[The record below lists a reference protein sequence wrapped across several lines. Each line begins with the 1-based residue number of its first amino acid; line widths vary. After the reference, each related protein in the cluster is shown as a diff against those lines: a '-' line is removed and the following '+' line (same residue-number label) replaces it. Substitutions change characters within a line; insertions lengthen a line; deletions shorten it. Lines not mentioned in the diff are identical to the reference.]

1 MKTWRA
7 LQWAHTVILRKLERE
22 LEAEGLPLSWFDVL
36 IHMREAPNGQLRMLD
51 LAGSVVLS
59 PSGLTRLIDR
69 MEKAGY
75 VTRERTAADRRGAY
89 AVITPQGVA
98 ELDRVWPLHLAGI
111 QTYFGTNV
119 HDEDIPCSTA
129 RSPASSPASRGPAAR
144 TPRIK
149 RPPTDGPPCHEKHGP
164 FRASGVSRY
173 PLSLP
178 SQEEGF

>member
-36 IHMREAPNGQLRMLD
+36 IHL
-51 LAGSVVLS
+51 
-59 PSGLTRLIDR
+59 
-69 MEKAGY
+69 
-75 VTRERTAADRRGAY
+75 RERTAADRRGAY

-119 HDEDIPCSTA
+119 HDEDIPLLYRALSRVIAGVEGPGSTY
-129 RSPASSPASRGPAAR
+129 AA
-144 TPRIK
+144 
-149 RPPTDGPPCHEKHGP
+149 D
-164 FRASGVSRY
+164 
-173 PLSLP
+173 
-178 SQEEGF
+178 

>member
-1 MKTWRA
+1 M
-7 LQWAHTVILRKLERE
+7 
-22 LEAEGLPLSWFDVL
+22 L
-36 IHMREAPNGQLRMLD
+36 IHLREAPNGQLRMLD
-51 LAGSVVLS
+51 LAESVVLS

-119 HDEDIPCSTA
+119 HDDDMPLLYRA
-129 RSPASSPASRGPAAR
+129 RSRVIAGVEGPGSTYAA
-144 TPRIK
+144 
-149 RPPTDGPPCHEKHGP
+149 D
-164 FRASGVSRY
+164 
-173 PLSLP
+173 
-178 SQEEGF
+178 

>member
-1 MKTWRA
+1 MHPLTCAVNNYFRNHLSLTTDIDPEKMKTWRA

-111 QTYFGTNV
+111 QTYVGTNV
-119 HDEDIPCSTA
+119 HDEDIPLLYRALYRVIAGVEGPGSTY
-129 RSPASSPASRGPAAR
+129 AA
-144 TPRIK
+144 
-149 RPPTDGPPCHEKHGP
+149 D
-164 FRASGVSRY
+164 
-173 PLSLP
+173 
-178 SQEEGF
+178 